1 MISGLSVCQTE
12 DDEEENAQE
21 TSAKRPCISTVLIM
35 FIDCSYIAENVR
47 WATGESRQKYPN
59 KCVKSEREI
68 CALRSLDN
76 EWPSIN
82 TKVKTIQTVR
92 AVDAL
97 LLISI
102 SHNGN
107 GQEAPPSGIFG
118 SQQLIAFCLIPSKI
132 DGKHIVNLFDEWLRL
147 NLGRINVVH

>member
-1 MISGLSVCQTE
+1 MKKTPKNVR
-12 DDEEENAQE
+12 E
-21 TSAKRPCISTVLIM
+21 TSVYFHCPYIIYRNVLI
-35 FIDCSYIAENVR
+35 YIYRKCPLSNWR
-47 WATGESRQKYPN
+47 KSTRNIQN
-59 KCVKSEREI
+59 KCVKLEREI

-76 EWPSIN
+76 EWRSSIQRL
-82 TKVKTIQTVR
+82 KTIQTVR

-118 SQQLIAFCLIPSKI
+118 SQQLVPHPQVACPRAKRHARECNREWSKSSI
-132 DGKHIVNLFDEWLRL
+132 IWRWKRDDV
-147 NLGRINVVH
+147 